1 MRSGRNIWLKLF
13 GVVFLFPSGGTMYAI
28 IRTGGKQYTVKPG
41 DVLQVEKLDK
51 DLGSEF
57 VINEVLFV
65 GGDSVHTGKPLVQ
78 NASVTVVVTKQ
89 AKTRKILVFK
99 KKRRHSYRKF
109 ATHRQ
114 LFTEIFV
121 KSITSPDG
129 KVGKTDSTPNV
140 IDVDQVRA
148 EKAQARMDDR
158 TARVQAKEPAVT
170 KAETKKAPAKKKAAP
185 KKAAAKK
192 AKPKAKTAAKKK
204 TAKKSN
210 K

>member
-1 MRSGRNIWLKLF
+1 
-13 GVVFLFPSGGTMYAI
+13 MYAI
-28 IRTGGKQYTVKPG
+28 IKTGGKQYTVKPG

-57 VINEVLFV
+57 DINEVLLI
-65 GGDSVHTGKPLVQ
+65 GGDAIHAGQPLVK
-78 NASVTVVVTKQ
+78 NAKVTVVITKQ

-109 ATHRQ
+109 ATHKQ
-114 LFTEIFV
+114 DFTEIFV

-129 KVGKTDSTPNV
+129 KIGKSDATPNV
-140 IDVDQVRA
+140 MDVNQVRA
-148 EKAQARMDDR
+148 EKAQARIDDR
-158 TARVQAKEPAVT
+158 TARVQAKGPEAEKAV
-170 KAETKKAPAKKKAAP
+170 TKKAPAKKKVAKKAAP
-185 KKAAAKK
+185 KKAGAKK
-192 AKPKAKTAAKKK
+192 TKTAAKKK

>member
-1 MRSGRNIWLKLF
+1 
-13 GVVFLFPSGGTMYAI
+13 MYAI

-41 DVLQVEKLDK
+41 DVVQVEKLDK
-51 DLGSEF
+51 ELGSEF
-57 VINEVLFV
+57 DINEVLLV
-65 GGDSVHTGKPLVQ
+65 GGDAIHAGQPLVK
-78 NASVTVVVTKQ
+78 NAKVTVVVTKQ
-89 AKTRKILVFK
+89 SRTRKILVFK

-129 KVGKTDSTPNV
+129 SVTKTDAAPNV
-140 IDVDQVRA
+140 IDAAAARDAKLQAKVD
-148 EKAQARMDDR
+148 ARR
-158 TARVQAKEPAVT
+158 ERVQNKGN
-170 KAETKKAPAKKKAAP
+170 AEVAAAPKKKAAP

-192 AKPKAKTAAKKK
+192 KPAAKKSATKKSAAKKK
-204 TAKKSN
+204 TAKKAT

>member
-1 MRSGRNIWLKLF
+1 
-13 GVVFLFPSGGTMYAI
+13 MYAI
-28 IRTGGKQYTVKPG
+28 IKTGGKQYTVKPG

-57 VINEVLFV
+57 TINEVLFV
-65 GGDSVHTGKPLVQ
+65 GGDSVHTGQPLVK
-78 NASVTVVVTKQ
+78 NASVTVVVTMQ

-129 KVGKTDSTPNV
+129 KVAKSDATPRV
-140 IDVDQVRA
+140 IDIDQVRA

-158 TARVQAKEPAVT
+158 VARVQT
-170 KAETKKAPAKKKAAP
+170 KAPAAEKAAAKKAPAKKKVAKKAAP
-185 KKAAAKK
+185 KKASPKKK
-192 AKPKAKTAAKKK
+192 AVAKKK
-204 TAKKSN
+204 TVKKT

>member
-1 MRSGRNIWLKLF
+1 
-13 GVVFLFPSGGTMYAI
+13 MYAI

-57 VINEVLFV
+57 DISEVLLV
-65 GGDSVHTGKPLVQ
+65 GGDSVHTGQPLVK
-78 NASVTVVVTKQ
+78 NAKVTVVVTKQ
-89 AKTRKILVFK
+89 AKTRKVLVFK

-109 ATHRQ
+109 ATHKQ

-129 KVGKTDSTPNV
+129 TVGKTDETPNV
-140 IDVDQVRA
+140 VDVAQVRA
-148 EKAQARMDDR
+148 EKAQARMEDR
-158 TARVQAKEPAVT
+158 IARVSAKGDTVEAT
-170 KAETKKAPAKKKAAP
+170 ATKKAPAKKKVAAKKAAP
-185 KKAAAKK
+185 KKAGAKK
-192 AKPKAKTAAKKK
+192 SAAKKK
-204 TAKKSN
+204 SAKKT

>member
-1 MRSGRNIWLKLF
+1 
-13 GVVFLFPSGGTMYAI
+13 MYAI

-51 DLGSEF
+51 ELGSEF
-57 VINEVLFV
+57 DIKEVLML
-65 GGDSVHTGKPLVQ
+65 GGDSIHTGQPLVK

-109 ATHRQ
+109 ATHKQ
-114 LFTEIFV
+114 LFTELFV

-129 KVGKTDSTPNV
+129 SVEKTDTTPKV
-140 IDVDQVRA
+140 TDVAQVRA

-158 TARVQAKEPAVT
+158 TARVQAKGPE
-170 KAETKKAPAKKKAAP
+170 AETPAKKAPAKKVTA
-185 KKAAAKK
+185 KKTAAKK
-192 AKPKAKTAAKKK
+192 ASPKIKTTAKKK
-204 TAKKSN
+204 TAKKT

>member
-1 MRSGRNIWLKLF
+1 
-13 GVVFLFPSGGTMYAI
+13 MYAI

-51 DLGSEF
+51 ELGSEF
-57 VINEVLFV
+57 DINEVLLV
-65 GGDSVHTGKPLVQ
+65 GGDAVHAGQPLVK
-78 NASVTVVVTKQ
+78 NAKVTVVVTKQ
-89 AKTRKILVFK
+89 ARTRKILVFK

-129 KVGKTDSTPNV
+129 QVTKSDASPNV
-140 IDVDQVRA
+140 IDVDQ
-148 EKAQARMDDR
+148 AREAKLQSKVDAR
-158 TARVQAKEPAVT
+158 RERVQNRNNEEVT
-170 KAETKKAPAKKKAAP
+170 AAAPKKKAAP
-185 KKAAAKK
+185 KKATAKK
-192 AKPKAKTAAKKK
+192 ATAKKAIAKKKPAAKKK
-204 TAKKSN
+204 TAKKAT